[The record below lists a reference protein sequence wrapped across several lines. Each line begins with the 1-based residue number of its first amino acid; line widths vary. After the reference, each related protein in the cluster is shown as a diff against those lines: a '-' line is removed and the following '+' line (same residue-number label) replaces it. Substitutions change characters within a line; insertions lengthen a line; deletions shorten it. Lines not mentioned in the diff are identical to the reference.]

1 MVLGRKIVL
10 VGFCA
15 VILIAFSSV
24 ADAKQSNR
32 GRRSWKRPRFSKRLG
47 FFQRGL
53 DSAEDDAENRSLF
66 NEIAEY
72 LSTVYGNDNLQ
83 LNAENDD
90 VAPQSRDYGD
100 YVTGKGFSGL
110 LDKRS
115 DDVAPQ
121 SRAYDDYE
129 TGKGFSEMLNTK
141 KRSDNV
147 AVSLFD
153 YYDYETGKSKMLNT
167 KKRSEDLHRNHVT
180 MTTITRAKDQPVRM
194 IATSY

>member
-129 TGKGFSEMLNTK
+129 TGKGFSELLD
-141 KRSDNV
+141 KRSDDV
-147 AVSLFD
+147 APQSRAYD
-153 YYDYETGKSKMLNT
+153 DYETGKGFS
-167 KKRSEDLHRNHVT
+167 
-180 MTTITRAKDQPVRM
+180 
-194 IATSY
+194 